1 MEAETFLYLNG
12 IGWAAISSIAT
23 LLAVI
28 VALFLPLLQDNKK
41 KRNLLKLFL
50 IDILRNYDLL
60 VKANSCKDTNINGA
74 LISRVSMMC
83 AVLQNIDNSFWTENK
98 QTIAEISSKKY
109 SDYNTIQKIFLSI
122 KKHIDEIMI
131 SQGKSPFV
139 GIIEDEV
146 QKGIQDIESWI
157 KPR

>member
-1 MEAETFLYLNG
+1 
-12 IGWAAISSIAT
+12 
-23 LLAVI
+23 
-28 VALFLPLLQDNKK
+28 
-41 KRNLLKLFL
+41 
-50 IDILRNYDLL
+50 
-60 VKANSCKDTNINGA
+60 
-74 LISRVSMMC
+74 MC